1 MLHLGKKNQKLV
13 IFASNS
19 TYFMK
24 AVSVIGL
31 LVFLGIAGLPVFAQ
45 HSGDVFEKI
54 KSGSKSD
61 GKIEIIQEEQL
72 YQSVNE
78 HIYYQRSRKG
88 IPGYRINIA
97 SEKNRK
103 LAESERSRF
112 IQLYPDISPYLEYV
126 APSFNV
132 YVGDFR
138 KRSDVYK
145 KFRDIKLD
153 FPKAYIVEVNINFP
167 KLD

>member
-1 MLHLGKKNQKLV
+1 MV

-19 TYFMK
+19 KYFMK

-31 LVFLGIAGLPVFAQ
+31 LIFLGIARLPVFAQ
-45 HSGDVFEKI
+45 HSVDVFEKVESRSE
-54 KSGSKSD
+54 SG

-78 HIYYQRSRKG
+78 HIHYQESQKG
-88 IPGYRINIA
+88 IPGYRINIV

-112 IQLYPDISPYLEYV
+112 IQLYPDISAYLEYV

-138 KRSDVYK
+138 KRNDVYRR
-145 KFRDIKLD
+145 FRDIKLD